1 MKPRH
6 SQQLSLL
13 PVVLCAAVALCL
25 MPLVTHAQEQK
36 PLVFTFRGP
45 VRGSV
50 TSAGVREF
58 LGIPYAAAHASELQ
72 YLFALP
78 VTVPLPPL
86 NPQQLQLSRAMQHP
100 SPRGSFHLIVR

>member
-6 SQQLSLL
+6 SQQLALL

-50 TSAGVREF
+50 PSTGVREF
-58 LGIPYAAAHASELQ
+58 LGIPHA
-72 YLFALP
+72 
-78 VTVPLPPL
+78 
-86 NPQQLQLSRAMQHP
+86 P
-100 SPRGSFHLIVR
+100 SPVQETDFATSHHCVFWAALLSAQ